1 MKQWTLKIVV
11 VVILVGIAFAL
22 RGRDR
27 LPAPSKEEATA
38 PLDTA
43 SDVVNRLFD
52 AAGKGDDAAY
62 LRLVSGKLR
71 EKLESERSQ
80 LGVEA
85 FRESLRRSAA
95 GIKGLAV
102 TQNSDCPTGFIAL
115 DVEIVFVDRNEIQK
129 VFLAPQGSTWVITSM
144 ETAEIAI
151 PPIPYGTPVFAEPDQ
166 QGMGNPNLSRGF
178 PP

>member
-1 MKQWTLKIVV
+1 MKQWAQKIVV
-11 VVILVGIAFAL
+11 VAILVGIAFVL
-22 RGRDR
+22 KGRDR
-27 LPAPSKEEATA
+27 LPAPPKEAATA

-71 EKLESERSQ
+71 ESLEYERSQ

-85 FRESLRRSAA
+85 FRESLRQSAA

-102 TQNSDCPTGFIAL
+102 TQSSDFPTGTMAL
-115 DVEIVFVDRNEIQK
+115 DVEIVFADRNEIQK
-129 VFLAPQGSTWVITSM
+129 VLLAPEGGTWVITSM
-144 ETAEIAI
+144 ETAEII
-151 PPIPYGTPVFAEPDQ
+151 TPPIPYGTPVFAEPDQ
-166 QGMGNPNLSRGF
+166 QGMENPDG
-178 PP
+178 